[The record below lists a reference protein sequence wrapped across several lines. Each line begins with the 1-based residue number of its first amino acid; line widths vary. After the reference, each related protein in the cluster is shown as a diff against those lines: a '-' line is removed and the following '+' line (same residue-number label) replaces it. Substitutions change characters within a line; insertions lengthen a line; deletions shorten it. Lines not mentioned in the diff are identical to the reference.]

1 MKANKVRMI
10 LAGMM
15 AASMVLS
22 AVPAMAQ
29 EETEVQTEAAEAQT
43 EVSETEGATGEAAE
57 VAEPVSE
64 EAYLC
69 GMWGTNMVLLPD
81 GTVYSYENSDMSFA
95 QVGTYE
101 IKDGV
106 ISMTTVPAL
115 NTSEQEAVDEK
126 QMVLTEKLEQIV
138 ESDLTEENQDNLPI
152 VPDLYRLEA
161 GKDYKMTVLASYKDD
176 TTDPLNPV
184 DVEDEVVTY
193 VYKAKDWRGYL
204 TVLLGSTAWNIND
217 QVLVI
222 KDETLDLNNGA
233 KTGSCHIEQT
243 YLDQDGDVGKVT
255 FSWND
260 AEGKVESRKEYEY
273 VTADADSVTLREIE
287 DGTELVLTR
296 AEGVAVDTAES
307 ADTEEAE
314 TEAVTTE
321 AESEK

>member
-1 MKANKVRMI
+1 
-10 LAGMM
+10 
-15 AASMVLS
+15 
-22 AVPAMAQ
+22 
-29 EETEVQTEAAEAQT
+29 
-43 EVSETEGATGEAAE
+43 
-57 VAEPVSE
+57 
-64 EAYLC
+64 
-69 GMWGTNMVLLPD
+69 
-81 GTVYSYENSDMSFA
+81 
-95 QVGTYE
+95 
-101 IKDGV
+101 
-106 ISMTTVPAL
+106 
-115 NTSEQEAVDEK
+115 
-126 QMVLTEKLEQIV
+126 
-138 ESDLTEENQDNLPI
+138 
-152 VPDLYRLEA
+152 
-161 GKDYKMTVLASYKDD
+161 
-176 TTDPLNPV
+176 
-184 DVEDEVVTY
+184 
-193 VYKAKDWRGYL
+193 
-204 TVLLGSTAWNIND
+204 
-217 QVLVI
+217 